1 MPGAHAVSSAH
12 GPLRHLF
19 FCFPTEAA
27 RRPGY
32 RAVFTELFRTL
43 PASTRLT
50 VLANEGVVAELHN
63 VLAASGT
70 TERTTV
76 LTAPDE
82 LHFTV
87 WAQDPFIV
95 LNHGPGQPRLVQ
107 PDVFE
112 PEGDDAIAPLL
123 ARHAGLPSERSAL
136 RFHGGH
142 ILVGDD
148 FVLVSRDCTGPPT
161 AYEELLGHDRRVIF
175 VGIDRPVPE
184 ETNRELANGRVEVI
198 HRAVGRTTP
207 LVHLD
212 LFISLAGRG
221 ADGRY
226 RVLVGDPNAADAV
239 LNRATTD
246 HNLSEHFDDI
256 AQQLHD
262 EGFEVIRNPLPLTY
276 GDGRRVV
283 ESVPRDVR
291 LWYFATSNNCL
302 VQIDEAEGNHVWL
315 PTYGHPPWGELAATD
330 EANRAVWAGL
340 GFETHLGADM
350 HVFAQR
356 LGALHCV
363 TKFLER

>member
-1 MPGAHAVSSAH
+1 MTGAHAVSSAH

-19 FCFPTEAA
+19 FCFPAEAA

-32 RAVFTELFRTL
+32 RAVFTELFKTL
-43 PASTRLT
+43 PAFTRLT
-50 VLANEGVVAELHN
+50 VLANEGAAADLAE

-70 TERTTV
+70 THRTTV

-82 LHFTV
+82 LYFTV
-87 WAQDPFIV
+87 WAQDPFVV
-95 LNHGPGQPRLVQ
+95 LSDGQGQPRIVQ
-107 PDVFE
+107 PDAFE
-112 PEGDDAIAPLL
+112 PEGDDAVAPLL
-123 ARHAGLPSERSAL
+123 ARHAGLDCSRTNL

-142 ILVGDD
+142 VLVGDD
-148 FVLVSRDCTGPPT
+148 FVLVSRDCSGSPT
-161 AYEELLGHDRRVIF
+161 AYEALLGHDRHVIF
-175 VGIDRPVPE
+175 VGTDRPVPK
-184 ETNRELANGRVEVI
+184 ETNRELPTGRVEVI

-212 LFISLAGRG
+212 LFISLAGRS

-226 RVLVGDPNAADAV
+226 RVLVGDPNAADAA

-246 HNLSEHFDDI
+246 HNLADHFDDI
-256 AQQLHD
+256 AQQLRD
-262 EGFEVIRNPLPLTY
+262 EGFEVIRNPLPLTH

-283 ESVPRDVR
+283 EGVSRDVR

-302 VQIDEAEGNHVWL
+302 VQIDEAEGNQVWL
-315 PTYGHPPWGELAATD
+315 PTYGHAPWAELAATD
-330 EANRAVWAGL
+330 EANRAIWAGL
-340 GFETHLGADM
+340 GFETHLVGDM

-356 LGALHCV
+356 LGALHCI